1 MDVHGL
7 YRWLESILEQV
18 PEHARRIN
26 RLEEQMA
33 DITQAETDLA
43 AQVDATLAEIGTL
56 EEHVATL
63 QAAIDAGSP
72 AEIQAAA
79 DAIEAQVTRLKGAMP
94 ATTEAPPTEAP
105 PTA

>member
-1 MDVHGL
+1 MQPF
-7 YRWLESILEQV
+7 RWLEALLEQV

-33 DITQAETDLA
+33 DITQAQADLA
-43 AQVDATLAEIGTL
+43 AQVDATLAEIATL

-63 QAAIDAGSP
+63 QAAVDSGSP

-79 DAIEAQVTRLKGAMP
+79 DAIEAQVTRLKGALP
-94 ATTEAPPTEAP
+94 AS
-105 PTA
+105 PTATPPADAAPSA